1 MTKSGECN
9 IRHDAKEKT
18 KRFLQDFFTTLVD
31 LKWTYSLGVFLSF
44 YAITW
49 LLFSG
54 VYWLIAHFRGD
65 LLFYKAVKEIRSY
78 LTAFLFF
85 IETETTVGYGRRNIQ
100 SNCPEAVLALVVQ
113 CLIGTFV
120 DAVMVGCIFIK
131 LSKPTNRTDTLIFST
146 DAVISQRDGKYCFM
160 FRVGNLRSSLIVQCR
175 IRAKFVKN
183 RQTMEGEFIPLMQ
196 TDMNVGFDTGA
207 DKLFLVT
214 PLIVCHEINEKSPLW
229 ELSEEEISQ
238 KHFEIIVILEGIVE
252 STGMICQAR
261 TSYLNTETKWGF
273 RFMPMLFQSQHH
285 FTADHSNFNSTYEIR
300 MPAVSASLREKMIKD
315 PFYKDR
321 KTLSIHRY
329 KSLPLQHQHR
339 NKRIST
345 MDES

>member
-1 MTKSGECN
+1 MSKRPRFMTKSGECN

-31 LKWTYSLGVFLSF
+31 LKWTYSLGVFLS
-44 YAITW
+44 
-49 LLFSG
+49 
-54 VYWLIAHFRGD
+54 
-65 LLFYKAVKEIRSY
+65 Y

-85 IETETTVGYGRRNIQ
+85 LETETTVGYGRRNIQ
-100 SNCPEAVLALVVQ
+100 SNCPEAVLALVIQ

-146 DAVISQRDGKYCFM
+146 DAVISQRDGKYCLM

-183 RQTMEGEFIPLMQ
+183 KQTTEGEFIPLMQ

-229 ELSEEEISQ
+229 EMSEEDINQ

-300 MPAVSASLREKMIKD
+300 MPAVSASLREKLQKD

-321 KTLSIHRY
+321 KKLTINRY
-329 KSLPLQHQHR
+329 KSLPLHHQHR
-339 NKRIST
+339 NSKFST
-345 MDES
+345 MEE